1 VEVKNNTYI
10 GYDLDAIMEEG
21 QNSIM
26 GAFAARIL
34 DQLDREGDLRR
45 RAVLE
50 RALYIGLD
58 ALNGRKVVGR

>member
-1 VEVKNNTYI
+1 MEVKNNTYI

-45 RAVLE
+45 RAVMEGSLH
-50 RALYIGLD
+50 RP
-58 ALNGRKVVGR
+58 